1 MEDCIFCK
9 IINKEIPAEI
19 IYENEFAVVIKDIH
33 PQASVHVLVIPKK
46 HIKDINYIDEM
57 FSADLLGIHLAVKE
71 AAKVAAGGGGGRPDM
86 AQAGG
91 KDINKI
97 EEALTVGSELAKK
110 QIINEREKLDEKI

>member
-71 AAKVAAGGGGGRPDM
+71 AAKVLGVSESGYRLISNCGKNAG
-86 AQAGG
+86 QSVFHLHYHLIAGSNLG
-91 KDINKI
+91 
-97 EEALTVGSELAKK
+97 
-110 QIINEREKLDEKI
+110 EKLL